1 MSQEYIS
8 GKTITEIYRYFQHHG
23 GSYNDLRVQFSHAGI
38 VPNDRLTS
46 TSSRNK
52 DKFLDSYIKP
62 LQLADKRDAQKL
74 IAFIEQAVDFSTTD
88 STPLI
93 AALQAD
99 GWQRIGARI
108 VQVGHAVED
117 LVAAMLHGRP
127 IETIQREIDR
137 ARLSFT
143 SDPADALT
151 AASSMIE
158 ATYKYILHDMSQ
170 PFPTVQDMRSLSK
183 VVHPLLNIS
192 PEQAAN
198 DDFRSMLQGTI
209 SIVQSIGSI
218 RTRLG
223 DAHGAA
229 PLRGEPLERHAR
241 LAVSVA
247 GALCLF
253 LLETYE
259 ERKGGTI

>member
-1 MSQEYIS
+1 M
-8 GKTITEIYRYFQHHG
+8 
-23 GSYNDLRVQFSHAGI
+23 
-38 VPNDRLTS
+38 
-46 TSSRNK
+46 
-52 DKFLDSYIKP
+52 
-62 LQLADKRDAQKL
+62 
-74 IAFIEQAVDFSTTD
+74 
-88 STPLI
+88 PLI

-117 LVAAMLHGRP
+117 LVAVMLHGRP
-127 IETIQREIDR
+127 IETFQREIDR
-137 ARLSFT
+137 ARQSLA

-158 ATYKYILHDMSQ
+158 ATYKYILHNMGQ
-170 PFPTVQDMRSLSK
+170 PFPAMQDMQGLSK
-183 VVHPLLNIS
+183 AVHPLLKLS

-198 DDFRSMLQGTI
+198 DDFRTMFRGAI

-259 ERKGGTI
+259 ERKITSS